1 MKKKVILVGGF
12 HEIIELCEELDF
24 NIIGIFDNNLKDQ
37 FLGYKILG
45 GDKEAETLLDSY
57 KEIPLIITPDS
68 PTVRSRLFQFYS
80 KLGYSFETI
89 ISKKA
94 RISKSAKIGEGTII
108 QDGVNVSANTTIG
121 KFVKLNTG
129 CNVMHDCIINDFV
142 TIAPN
147 AVILGRVVIDEE
159 TYIGANS
166 TILPETNIYKN
177 VIVGAGAVVTKNIT
191 ESNIIYI
198 GIPARKM

>member
-45 GDKEAETLLDSY
+45 EDKEAETLLDSY
-57 KEIPLIITPDS
+57 KKIPLIITPDS
-68 PTVRSRLFQFYS
+68 PTVRSRLFQLYS

-89 ISKKA
+89 ISKNA

-108 QDGVNVSANTTIG
+108 QDGVNVSANTIIG

-147 AVILGRVVIDEE
+147 AVILGRVVIDKEA
-159 TYIGANS
+159 YIGANS
-166 TILPETNIYKN
+166 TVLPITRIGKR
-177 VIVGAGAVVTKNIT
+177 VIVGAGAVVTKNI
-191 ESNIIYI
+191 ESNIKVK
-198 GIPARKM
+198 GVPAK

>member
-1 MKKKVILVGGF
+1 MKKKVIIVGGF

-89 ISKKA
+89 ISKNA
-94 RISKSAKIGEGTII
+94 RISKSAKIGKGTII
-108 QDGVNVSANTTIG
+108 QDGVNVSANTIIG

-147 AVILGRVVIDEE
+147 AVILGKISIGEGS
-159 TYIGANS
+159 YIGANS
-166 TILPETNIYKN
+166 TILPNTKIGSS
-177 VIVGAGAVVTKNIT
+177 IIIGAGAVVTKD
-191 ESNIIYI
+191 IIEANAKFA
-198 GIPARKM
+198 GIPARKL

>member
-1 MKKKVILVGGF
+1 MKKKVIIVGGF

-37 FLGYKILG
+37 FLGYEILG
-45 GDKEAETLLDSY
+45 GDKEAETLLDYY

-129 CNVMHDCIINDFV
+129 CNVMHDCIVNDFV

-147 AVILGRVVIDEE
+147 AVILGKISIGEGS
-159 TYIGANS
+159 YIGANS
-166 TILPETNIYKN
+166 TILPNTKIGSY
-177 VIVGAGAVVTKNIT
+177 IIIGAGAVVTKNII
-191 ESNIIYI
+191 EDNAKFA
-198 GIPARKM
+198 GIPARKL